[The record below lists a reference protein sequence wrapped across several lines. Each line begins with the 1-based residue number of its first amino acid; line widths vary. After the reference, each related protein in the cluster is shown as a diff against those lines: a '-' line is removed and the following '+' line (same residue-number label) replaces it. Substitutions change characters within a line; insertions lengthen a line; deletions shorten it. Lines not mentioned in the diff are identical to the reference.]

1 MCAECEGLG
10 RVSTVN
16 VDELVDRD
24 KSLNEGAIT
33 FPGFQPGPGTTGS
46 SRTRASSTRQAS
58 ARLHRRRDWS
68 ACSTGPRRSE
78 DREHQPHVHRLVD
91 KIRRA
96 YLVKDLDALQP
107 AVRRAVERISTSDA
121 CPSCG
126 GTRLNALARSS
137 LIDGRNIADLAAMQ
151 VSDLADFLRGIDDAG
166 VRPVLEALL
175 DLLDSMV
182 QIGLGYLSL
191 DRESSTLSGGEAQ
204 RTKMVRHLGS
214 SLTDVSYVFDEP
226 TIGLHAHDVEQMN
239 ALLQRLRDKG
249 NTVLV
254 VEHVRRSCAS
264 PITWSTWGRVP
275 GPTAERSST
284 RAPTRGSR
292 RRARSPAS
300 TSRSSRS

>member
-1 MCAECEGLG
+1 MPRLERL
-10 RVSTVN
+10 
-16 VDELVDRD
+16 LY
-24 KSLNEGAIT
+24 
-33 FPGFQPGPGTTGS
+33 GPETKVKTGNINL
-46 SRTRASSTRQAS
+46 TYM
-58 ARLHRRRDWS
+58 
-68 ACSTGPRRSE
+68 G
-78 DREHQPHVHRLVD
+78 LVD

-151 VSDLADFLRGIDDAG
+151 ISDLADFLRGIEDAG
-166 VRPVLEALL
+166 LRPILESLL

-182 QIGLGYLSL
+182 HIGLGYLSL

-239 ALLQRLRDKG
+239 GLLQRLRDKG

-254 VEHVRRSCAS
+254 VEHDPEVMRIADHVVDMGPGAGVSRRRGRLRGLVRRALGVGHADR
-264 PITWSTWGRVP
+264 PAPRGAAGAEGGRSGRP
-275 GPTAERSST
+275 AAPSRS
-284 RAPTRGSR
+284 ATRGSTTSR
-292 RRARSPAS
+292 TSRS
-300 TSRSSRS
+300 TSRSACSWR